1 MMWEL
6 CGKNDCKIKW
16 TLIFFGDF
24 EMLLKFEKTLIIV
37 VQCFRI
43 SKTTPYKA
51 SILTTVG

>member
-1 MMWEL
+1 MMWEV

-37 VQCFRI
+37 VQCFSI
-43 SKTTPYKA
+43 SKTTPYKV